1 MRNQMRLLIDIL
13 TPKQALFLGEL
24 TKRLME
30 TGHIVYVTSRK
41 FNETLQMIE
50 RKNIH
55 AEIIGEYGKN
65 KYEKLIKSLDR
76 ASKISDLMHDL
87 KIDLTISF
95 SSVEA
100 ARASFGLSIPHICIS
115 DSPHA
120 EAVSRLTIPLSKKLF
135 TPRII
140 PLREWTKYGIRPK
153 NIIRYDALDPIVW
166 IKDFKPKKDDL
177 ALLHLDFNKKI
188 ITIRLEENFAAYLL
202 DHSSDHFMIIEVIRK
217 LLEKDHDTQIVILP
231 RYEEQFNILKK
242 NFKEEVLIPSRMI
255 YAPSILSYSDLFI
268 GGGGTMTAEASLL
281 GIPTVSYFP
290 GRTTCV
296 DQFLSKHGMIMRTT
310 DPKSIVNW
318 AVKAL
323 FDKTLKEKL
332 KKKANYLKDKMEDP
346 LKIILNELKLM
357 PN

>member
-1 MRNQMRLLIDIL
+1 MKNQMKLLIDIL

-24 TKRLME
+24 SKRLE
-30 TGHIVYVTSRK
+30 ANGHTVYVTSRK

-55 AEIIGEYGKN
+55 AEIIGEYGKT
-65 KYEKLIKSLDR
+65 KYEKLINSLDR
-76 ASKISDLMHDL
+76 ASKISSLILDW

-135 TPRII
+135 TPRAISKK
-140 PLREWTKYGIRPK
+140 EWDGYGIHP
-153 NIIRYDALDPIVW
+153 NSIIRYDALDPIVW
-166 IKDFKPKKDDL
+166 IKDFKPNKEDL
-177 ALLHLDFNKKI
+177 ALLQLDFNKKI
-188 ITIRLEENFAAYLL
+188 ITIRLEENFAAYLI
-202 DHSSDHFMIIEVIRK
+202 DHSSNHSIIIKVIRK
-217 LLEKDHDTQIVILP
+217 LLEKDPDVQIVILP
-231 RYEEQFNILKK
+231 RYEEQFKILKK
-242 NFKEEVLIPSRMI
+242 NFKDRVMIPSRMI

-268 GGGGTMTAEASLL
+268 GGGGTMNAEASLL

-290 GRTTCV
+290 GKTTCI

-310 DPKSIVNW
+310 DPKKIINW
-318 AVKAL
+318 SVKTL
-323 FDKTLKEKL
+323 FDETLKEKL
-332 KKKANYLKDKMEDP
+332 KKKANHLRDRMEDP
-346 LKIILNELKLM
+346 LEIILNELKLIK
-357 PN
+357 N